1 MFYGME
7 EAGWLIFNKDE
18 ENHVTEPGKLVNTLR
33 YGELIVTT
41 QNFEDLQNIYIYILS
56 IIF

>member
-41 QNFEDLQNIYIYILS
+41 QNFEDLQNIYILS